1 MSFDPQ
7 LQQAIAAHMQYLRD
21 LGIYDFYR
29 RDTDVVIEPTPEEPV
44 IPPRQPVSPQPP
56 VGSFVAP
63 PSRIEALRAIQLTVR
78 LLQHRVSGMLDI
90 RGKREAEIHL
100 G

>member
-29 RDTDVVIEPTPEEPV
+29 RDTDILIEPTPEEPV
-44 IPPRQPVSPQPP
+44 IPPRQPVSTAAAHRFICCSAQPCR
-56 VGSFVAP
+56 SVARDP
-63 PSRIEALRAIQLTVR
+63 
-78 LLQHRVSGMLDI
+78 I
-90 RGKREAEIHL
+90 RNR
-100 G
+100 